1 MVASTFL
8 SAFKESLTLFKNLSS
23 GERVSFNE
31 ELDLIEFERA
41 LWEHIREAVVRSN
54 ENSEDRK
61 RKKLSKR
68 TEDRNK
74 GDMKEITPHFHL
86 FLFIYFFCTF
96 KFNHHLEGTV
106 NRRSTD
112 FRASQI
118 IVQVPTTPIKKV
130 FNGQKSVLDHTNSS
144 NKHSRLGSLIYRV
157 ILTTY

>member
-1 MVASTFL
+1 M
-8 SAFKESLTLFKNLSS
+8 
-23 GERVSFNE
+23 
-31 ELDLIEFERA
+31 
-41 LWEHIREAVVRSN
+41 RSN

-106 NRRSTD
+106 KEFSDCVSGT
-112 FRASQI
+112 FLQ
-118 IVQVPTTPIKKV
+118 
-130 FNGQKSVLDHTNSS
+130 SS
-144 NKHSRLGSLIYRV
+144 LTAQGS
-157 ILTTY
+157 